1 VHDRTTFPAKALRAE
16 ESLHFSMFCDKHS
29 KSHRSAQEFGGWDK
43 LGWEAKL
50 DVAMVVLNIRHASNV
65 PMIGEMIGEVSRH
78 TSPKGSGFHDAVHRE
93 NEGDS
98 HKLVDLDLQR
108 QVHLE
113 PQRLVS

>member
-50 DVAMVVLNIRHASNV
+50 DVAMVVLKIRHASNA
-65 PMIGEMIGEVSRH
+65 PTMGQLSRH

-98 HKLVDLDLQR
+98 RQLVDSDLQR
-108 QVHLE
+108 QVHVD